1 MDQSVVDAF
10 WSVRNAVVAGA
21 VWLLGLY
28 LVTTYLVFVPTA
40 APTDLLLSLLDLAG
54 PFVVGVSVLVVIA
67 LVGSAILK
75 VSGRVWLHAH
85 RRVLTFLFS
94 DVTSSRALDARLKGL
109 SLVGRATRAFSS
121 SALTAFYTYLS
132 TREPVGQSRSG
143 SALTTQPGYFNRVLH
158 HMLWSAPAL
167 LEGGGLRYAEQQRT
181 RARAELVQA
190 LVLGA
195 PLLLAGVIFH
205 LYDTTA
211 GFWVGLLSAAV
222 LMGYLVWDAQTA
234 WRDAY
239 SQILYGVIELELD
252 PHLPPESWDVSKH
265 ANRSI
270 PPGFWRVFV
279 AREPHPGSSQY
290 EVFLNVALRT
300 TLKGL
305 SYEDA
310 KVRLTSKQLRKL
322 LRNSELDWTATR
334 DVHGTGSLSS

>member
-1 MDQSVVDAF
+1 MDQTVVDAF

-28 LVTTYLVFVPTA
+28 LVTTYLVTTHAKWSVPMA
-40 APTDLLLSLLDLAG
+40 DPTDLMLSLLDLAG
-54 PFVVGVSVLVVIA
+54 PFIVGVAVLVVIA

-94 DVTSSRALDARLKGL
+94 DVTSSTALHARLKGL

-132 TREPVGQSRSG
+132 TREPGGQSASG
-143 SALTTQPGYFNRVLH
+143 PALTTQPRYFNRVLH

-190 LVLGA
+190 LVVGA

-211 GFWVGLLSAAV
+211 GFWVGVLSAAV

-239 SQILYGVIELELD
+239 SQILHGVIELELD

-270 PPGFWRVFV
+270 CAGLWRVFV
-279 AREPHPGSSQY
+279 ARGPRPDLSQY
-290 EVFLNVALRT
+290 EVFLNVVLRS

-310 KVRLTSKQLRKL
+310 KVRLTSRQVRKL
-322 LRNSELDWTATR
+322 LRHGELEWTATR
-334 DVHGTGSLSS
+334 EGA